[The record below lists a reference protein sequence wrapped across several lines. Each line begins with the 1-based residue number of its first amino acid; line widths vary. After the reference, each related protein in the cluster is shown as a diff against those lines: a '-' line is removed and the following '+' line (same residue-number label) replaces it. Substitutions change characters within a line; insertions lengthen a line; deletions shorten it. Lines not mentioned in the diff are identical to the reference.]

1 MYFLLDISPKYTELA
16 ITSTI
21 LCIKFNV
28 FLCCFE
34 NPPPIQKKIPK
45 SQIFAPNFQVLL
57 KSYFCRTNLINIQ
70 VHINTYSNKTSH
82 SNDQCSSQNIKCL
95 PLVLLSVECNE
106 EYKSGMLYSY
116 YFLASQ
122 ALELVLSC
130 TLFQFCRQYFILL
143 LYHKKQAIIMST
155 ASESTSPSPK
165 DKKYYPDKDA
175 PSSCLIAYE

>member
-1 MYFLLDISPKYTELA
+1 MHDCKMEHLPLEHYRFKNYQEIWNFLKPPRLRPVVLVEIPCIFLMYFLLDISPKYTELA

-28 FLCCFE
+28 FFMLFWTL
-34 NPPPIQKKIPK
+34 PRYKKKIPK
-45 SQIFAPNFQVLL
+45 SKIFAPNFQVLL
-57 KSYFCRTNLINIQ
+57 RSYFCRTNLINIQ

-116 YFLASQ
+116 
-122 ALELVLSC
+122 
-130 TLFQFCRQYFILL
+130 
-143 LYHKKQAIIMST
+143 
-155 ASESTSPSPK
+155 
-165 DKKYYPDKDA
+165 
-175 PSSCLIAYE
+175 

>member
-1 MYFLLDISPKYTELA
+1 MKSGDSPFFQYFENFRSFGRAPELA
-16 ITSTI
+16 LTSTM
-21 LCIKFNV
+21 L
-28 FLCCFE
+28 
-34 NPPPIQKKIPK
+34 KKIPK

-116 YFLASQ
+116 
-122 ALELVLSC
+122 
-130 TLFQFCRQYFILL
+130 
-143 LYHKKQAIIMST
+143 
-155 ASESTSPSPK
+155 
-165 DKKYYPDKDA
+165 
-175 PSSCLIAYE
+175 

>member
-1 MYFLLDISPKYTELA
+1 MYFFFLYFLLDISPKYTELA

-21 LCIKFNV
+21 LLLCINSMY

-34 NPPPIQKKIPK
+34 PSPDTKKKYPK
-45 SQIFAPNFQVLL
+45 AKYSRQIFRFYLEVIFVKPILL
-57 KSYFCRTNLINIQ
+57 TYIQ

-116 YFLASQ
+116 
-122 ALELVLSC
+122 
-130 TLFQFCRQYFILL
+130 
-143 LYHKKQAIIMST
+143 
-155 ASESTSPSPK
+155 
-165 DKKYYPDKDA
+165 
-175 PSSCLIAYE
+175 

>member
-1 MYFLLDISPKYTELA
+1 MEIPCIFLMYFLLDISPKYTELA

-21 LCIKFNV
+21 LCIKFTV

-116 YFLASQ
+116 
-122 ALELVLSC
+122 
-130 TLFQFCRQYFILL
+130 
-143 LYHKKQAIIMST
+143 
-155 ASESTSPSPK
+155 
-165 DKKYYPDKDA
+165 
-175 PSSCLIAYE
+175 